1 MKSATLPPLRVEPGV
16 RHAAERE
23 LRDDETL
30 SSFVEKAV
38 RELTE
43 RRRSQR
49 EFIQRGLASARKAE
63 RTGVTFGVEEVMGS
77 LERVSAKAARS
88 RRPAPRAK
96 R

>member
-1 MKSATLPPLRVEPGV
+1 MKSATLPPLRVEPAV

-38 RELTE
+38 RELIE

-49 EFIQRGLASARKAE
+49 EFIQRGLESARKAE
-63 RTGVTFGVEEVMGS
+63 RTGVTFGVDEVMGS
-77 LERVSAKAARS
+77 LERLTAKAARPRRSGS
-88 RRPAPRAK
+88 RARR
-96 R
+96 